1 MISIIIC
8 SRKPQLDELLLKNI
22 NDTVGVE
29 HEVVC
34 IDNSDNQYSIFSAY
48 NKGIALSKYPY
59 ICLVHDDVLFHTNGW
74 GQLIIRHLA
83 VPGVGLC
90 GIAGGDVMSRVPSDW
105 LAFNPSVHITH
116 TDKSGL
122 KPQEKMFLPVG
133 YPHTSKS
140 VVLLDGVF
148 ICARKDVFSLIRFD
162 ETFGGFHGY
171 DYDIS
176 MQSIQAGFKNYVVYD
191 VDIEHFST
199 GRLDATY
206 FRALFNIWR
215 KWIKVLPVFEQ
226 GIDLTSRGEIL
237 RKVEKTRIKKLFK
250 RMIRAYMTENEVYDL
265 IKEAMDWSGQSH
277 YPSNLLIFKM
287 KYWYVRINS
296 ELRNKMNN

>member
-8 SRKPQLDELLLKNI
+8 SRKPQLDELFCNNI
-22 NDTVGVE
+22 HNTVGVE
-29 HEVVC
+29 YELIC
-34 IDNSDNQYSIFSAY
+34 IDNSHNDYSIFSAY
-48 NKGIALSKYPY
+48 NKGIALSQYPY

-74 GQLIIRHLA
+74 GEHIIRHLSIA
-83 VPGVGLC
+83 GVGLC

-116 TDKSGL
+116 TDRSGL

-148 ICARKDVFSLIRFD
+148 ICARNDFFSLIRFD

-176 MQSIQAGFKNYVVYD
+176 MQSIQAGFMNYVVYD

-226 GIDLTSRGEIL
+226 GINLPGRDEIL
-237 RKVEKTRIKKLFK
+237 RKVEKSRIQKLFK
-250 RMIRAYMTENEVYDL
+250 RMIRAYMTENEVYGL
-265 IKEAMDWSGQSH
+265 INEVMDWSGQSH
-277 YPSNLLIFKM
+277 YPKHRMIFRM